1 MIAINILQKL
11 ALISKVRWQP
21 LFQHNRMF
29 IFRQAYCYI
38 HPTAKIEI
46 RNAFF
51 MNKSY
56 SCQRNAKKGLFKLAE
71 NADFQ
76 CNDMLVYDGTII
88 AVHSNAKLHIGSGY
102 INCNCEVRCLN
113 SITIGENVAIAKEV
127 IIRDSDLHK
136 ISNSV
141 MTAPIVIGNHVWIGT
156 RAMIMKGVTIG
167 DGAVVAAGAIVTKDV
182 PPNCVV
188 AGVPAK
194 IVKENITWE

>member
-1 MIAINILQKL
+1 MTFCEKISLL
-11 ALISKVRWQP
+11 AKVKWKSLYKHHR
-21 LFQHNRMF
+21 LF
-29 IFRQAYCYI
+29 IFRKASSYI
-38 HPTAKIEI
+38 HPTAKIQI
-46 RNAFF
+46 RNSFF

-56 SCQRNAKKGLFKLAE
+56 GKQKNAKKGLFSLAE
-71 NADFQ
+71 NAEFE
-76 CNDMLVYDGTII
+76 CNDMLVYDGSTIV
-88 AVHSNAKLHIGSGY
+88 AHNNAKLKLGSGY
-102 INCNCEVRCLN
+102 INCNSEIRCFN

-141 MTAPIVIGNHVWIGT
+141 MTSPIVIGNHVWIGT

-194 IVKENITWE
+194 IVKENISWE